1 MANFKKIIRNNAP
14 NTLKE
19 QGYQGQCRV
28 LKGEE
33 YENALHSLFLQTLDE
48 AEACNFKAKVKTMYA
63 DMLEMI
69 KALMAHNKISAKDV
83 SLSINQPMQW
93 YDSFDTEEIRSAR
106 AKTNLLNRFAELK
119 IIKSKEVKKD
129 QFKEIF
135 NAFNTFI
142 EAKNYTLSSIEKWR
156 LAIRE
161 KLGDYSKGI
170 YLEEVVKVKRHTI

>member
-1 MANFKKIIRNNAP
+1 MNY
-14 NTLKE
+14 
-19 QGYQGQCRV
+19 G
-28 LKGEE
+28 
-33 YENALHSLFLQTLDE
+33 
-48 AEACNFKAKVKTMYA
+48 
-63 DMLEMI
+63 
-69 KALMAHNKISAKDV
+69 IS
-83 SLSINQPMQW
+83 
-93 YDSFDTEEIRSAR
+93 T
-106 AKTNLLNRFAELK
+106 ELK

-156 LAIRE
+156 LARRE